1 MGITEQFAGLDM
13 YKLIVAPLTASADAS
28 IMLANSTAEFINKVG
43 FDSDGNTKNVA
54 FTYEK
59 KSVNEDGTTNNDQMK
74 VEVPMLEIVPIPNL
88 QIDEVAVP
96 LDMEVKQSESSQTE

>member
-13 YKLIVAPLTASADAS
+13 YKLIGAPLTASADAS

-43 FDSDGNTKNVA
+43 FDSNGNTRNVA

-59 KSVNEDGTTNNDQMK
+59 KSMNEDGTSNNDQMK
-74 VEVPMLEIVPIPNL
+74 VEVRVCQVKCVSSFLHLFPQPS
-88 QIDEVAVP
+88 AV
-96 LDMEVKQSESSQTE
+96 